1 MSCHTEGVR
10 REMNF
15 ILRQCR
21 KKELLVDRHQ
31 TKRNGTELSPI
42 AFRSSSAL
50 SYASLRPSSHPLLSH
65 SISLSLSL
73 FSSPPPSLSSCR
85 ASSPTPNFHHYQSL
99 ILLPP
104 PDVKVYHPL
113 DNACASLTQ
122 TSNKTE

>member
-21 KKELLVDRHQ
+21 KKVLLIDRHQ

-42 AFRSSSAL
+42 ASPVILCSFICQSTPL
-50 SYASLRPSSHPLLSH
+50 LPPSSLPFY
-65 SISLSLSL
+65 LSL
-73 FSSPPPSLSSCR
+73 FSSHPPPPSLSSCR